1 MSTEETDTPQTP
13 DDDHAR
19 QRRRSPLAVVS
30 VAAAV
35 LVAGGG
41 GAYWASTAADG
52 NGTAGKDGS
61 PKPLALDAYPSA
73 AREGIAPGEPDPGGG
88 RYVTEKKLPE
98 GPDSAPVYLADPKV
112 TKAEVVRLAK
122 ALDVSGEPRADHGFW
137 KVGGGKDSA
146 QPVLRV
152 NQEGPGS
159 WTYSRYGTPAG
170 GDCVRLPGSEA
181 GGGKGSGKGGAT
193 SDCPVYRDGAS
204 GNKGA
209 DKKGDDPAHSERSD
223 ADHDKVISE
232 AEAKRTAE
240 PVLKALGLDDA
251 ELDATGRYAAIRT
264 VNAQPTVGDLPTHGW
279 STSLQVAVDGQLV
292 GGSGTLATPA
302 EDDTYPLISAA
313 EALKKLNAATK
324 GRGPATDA
332 NCPSATPGSPES
344 GSGGQIAPC
353 EPNPSGTSDK
363 LMVNKATLGLA
374 SQMVD
379 GRRALVPSW
388 IFETRPA
395 GTNKV
400 PMAVPYPAVQ
410 PEYIKKAAGTKSP
423 GQGHSGESDPSGS
436 KKINHV
442 ISYTADDKTLTLRF
456 WGGVCNTYSVSAE
469 ETSKQVT
476 VEIKSKP
483 KHPGRNCV
491 LIAKEMTEKVSLD
504 KPLDGRKVVD
514 KSTDKTVPL
523 RKK

>member
-13 DDDHAR
+13 DDDHPR
-19 QRRRSPLAVVS
+19 PRRRSPLAVVS

-61 PKPLALDAYPSA
+61 PKPLALDAYPSSGSSG
-73 AREGIAPGEPDPGGG
+73 REGIAPGEPDPGGG
-88 RYVTEKKLPE
+88 RYVTEKKLPD

-112 TKAEVVRLAK
+112 TKADVARLAR

-152 NQEGPGS
+152 HQEGPGS
-159 WTYSRYGTPAG
+159 WSYSRYGTPAA
-170 GDCVRLPGSEA
+170 GDCVRPGSDT
-181 GGGKGSGKGGAT
+181 GSGKGGAT
-193 SDCPVYRDGAS
+193 PDCPVYRDGTS
-204 GNKGA
+204 G
-209 DKKGDDPAHSERSD
+209 KKGDDHPGHSERSD
-223 ADHDKVISE
+223 ADHDKVVSE
-232 AEAKRTAE
+232 AKAKSTAK
-240 PVLKALGLDDA
+240 PVLKALGLSDA
-251 ELDATGRYAAIRT
+251 KLDATGRFAAIRM
-264 VNAQPTVGDLPTHGW
+264 VNAEPRVGDLPTHGW
-279 STSLQVAVDGQLV
+279 STSLQVAADGQLV
-292 GGSGTLATPA
+292 GGSGTLAMPKEA
-302 EDDTYPLISAA
+302 DTYPLIGAD

-324 GRGPATDA
+324 GRSSSSDA
-332 NCPSATPGSPES
+332 NCPSATPGAEKPE
-344 GSGGQIAPC
+344 SGGQIAPC
-353 EPNPSGTSDK
+353 EPDPSGTSGK
-363 LMVNKATLGLA
+363 LMVRSATLGLA

-400 PMAVPYPAVQ
+400 SMAVPFPAVQ
-410 PEYIKKAAGTKSP
+410 PKYIKNAAAGTESP
-423 GQGHSGESDPSGS
+423 GQGRSGKPDESG
-436 KKINHV
+436 KKKLNHV
-442 ISYTADDKTLTLRF
+442 ISYSADDKSLTLRF
-456 WGGVCNTYSVSAE
+456 WGGVCSTYSVSAE

-483 KHPGRNCV
+483 KHPGRACV
-491 LIAKEMTEKVSLD
+491 LIAKEMTEKVKLD

-514 KSTDKTVPL
+514 KSTDKAVP